1 MENKWLAYVKRIHA
15 LSQIGLNF
23 TQSHYDRDRYEELL
37 DLSLQMMQDLTE
49 VAPEKI
55 KLLFSEEKNY
65 LTPKT
70 DVRAI
75 VFREKQI
82 LLVQEALD
90 NCWCP
95 PGGWADIG
103 YSPAE
108 VAVKETK
115 EEAGLDVEPVRLL
128 AVLDKQKQGHPPSPF
143 YVYKIFILCKA
154 IGGALQS
161 GTETKGVGFF
171 ALDQLPELSQDRI
184 LHSQVKL
191 MFEFLENPDKQTI
204 FD

>member
-1 MENKWLAYVKRIHA
+1 MENKWLAYIKRIHA

-23 TQSHYDRDRYEELL
+23 TQSHYDKERYEELL
-37 DLSLQMMQDLTE
+37 DISLRMMHELTE
-49 VAPEKI
+49 VSPEKI

-75 VFREKQI
+75 VFQHKQI
-82 LLVQEALD
+82 LLVQESVD

-108 VAVKETK
+108 AAIKETK
-115 EEAGLDVEPVRLL
+115 EEAGLDVKPIKLL

-143 YVYKIFILCKA
+143 YVYKIFILCE
-154 IGGALQS
+154 IVGGELKN
-161 GTETKGVGFF
+161 GNETKGVGFF

-184 LHSQVKL
+184 LESQIQL
-191 MFEFLENPDKQTI
+191 MFEFLENPDKQTV